1 MKRKSILLTT
11 ALIALAILAGCSES
25 VVYPTIPSAV
35 SIRQTGD
42 FVAGQDFDASKFEVK
57 VTYLSGASE
66 VLENAALELWGSAAD
81 GVTAGDQVYVN
92 VGKNI
97 DGYDVEYT
105 ANISRI
111 YSVTSA
117 KATTEEASF
126 AIDATTGT
134 ATNVDP
140 GLFTVTVY
148 GSNGEPIVL
157 GPSNYTVRIEADTA
171 AAGYAAAETVEADA
185 VIEFSGNIKTAN
197 TGLSNIRI
205 PVTATKTATIPSD
218 DITSISFKNSS
229 CAFKFAAFDYEGN
242 LPEIDPAQ
250 LSFDLTYSD
259 GNSDS
264 AVKGSDIE
272 GLELSYVDV
281 TTGDPITEKINSTDF
296 VSMAAAGGNST
307 IAIEATVNGVTTASN
322 YTVPVKITAV
332 VLEYLGGEGEGI
344 VTGTPVDEVVLDP
357 SDFRAYVTLD
367 GKYAE
372 TITLT
377 ADMLS
382 VALPAT
388 GNVGA
393 VGSNVAVAATY
404 MGLSGN
410 ANVPVIAREYVT
422 DVEYS
427 DLTVTLVKG
436 FSIAKQHYNSSIED
450 LLDSAVA
457 SVTATKTTKGETVAD
472 DVVEEDVDVSDLVE
486 LSYTKTEASTGAGT
500 AYDGDGLD
508 TTKLTALYVQAK
520 LDYGAEDVLYKT
532 ASVTIVDPEVASVV
546 IEPTYTAN
554 PAINAEVKWN
564 VKVNTADGW
573 IFDGEYKSTFATDL
587 GLTDATVKYYVD
599 GATDSALPA
608 TIEKEAQQNIV
619 LKINEVQSAQG
630 VNLPAG
636 RGYVTVD
643 LKTLTAKQVAD
654 QTQYIG
660 ETISTANNYY
670 ELVVAAGGTMTGVTT
685 VGEVPDS
692 YLPVIDHVE
701 AAQVEGW
708 TLTGTPA
715 NDTVYVYVRYTGID
729 GVKVEKLENAV
740 QVTSTPWVGL
750 PEGQSVVT
758 LSIGGHALS
767 STGTTTIPE
776 GTYNA
781 DQFVTNLKANGA
793 ESITYTANATGGTLS
808 ISGGTLTIGNFASGT
823 ITINYRAKGETTASA
838 HETFSI
844 AGGPKAE

>member
-25 VVYPTIPSAV
+25 VVYPTIPSSV

-66 VLENAALELWGSAAD
+66 VLENAALELWGSVAD

-92 VGKNI
+92 VGKNV

-117 KATTEEASF
+117 TATTAEESF
-126 AIDATTGT
+126 AIDATSGE
-134 ATNVDP
+134 AAADP
-140 GLFTVTVY
+140 GLFIVTAY
-148 GSNGEPIVL
+148 GSNGETIVL
-157 GPSNYTVRIEADTA
+157 GPSNYTVRIEANTN
-171 AAGYAAAETVEADA
+171 AAGYAAAESVEADA

-281 TTGDPITEKINSTDF
+281 TTGDPITEKINSSNF
-296 VSMAAAGGNST
+296 VSKATDGGNSN

-322 YTVPVKITAV
+322 YTVPVEKTAV

-357 SDFRAYVTLD
+357 SGFRAYVTLD

-393 VGSNVAVAATY
+393 VDSNVAVAATY
-404 MGLSGN
+404 MGLPGY

-427 DLTVTLVKG
+427 DLTVTLVEG

-457 SVTATKTTKGETVAD
+457 SVTATKTTKGETEAD
-472 DVVEEDVDVSDLVE
+472 DVVEKNVDVSDLVE
-486 LSYTKTEASTGAGT
+486 LSYTTTEASKGAGT

-546 IEPTYTAN
+546 IEPTYAAN

-844 AGGPKAE
+844 EGGPKAE

>member
-25 VVYPTIPSAV
+25 VVYPTIPSSV

-66 VLENAALELWGSAAD
+66 VLENAALELWGSVAD

-92 VGKNI
+92 VGKNV

-117 KATTEEASF
+117 TATTAEESF
-126 AIDATTGT
+126 AIDATSGE
-134 ATNVDP
+134 AAADP
-140 GLFTVTVY
+140 GLFTVTAY

-157 GPSNYTVRIEADTA
+157 GPSNYTVTIKANTA
-171 AAGYAAAETVEADA
+171 ATGYAAAESVDA
-185 VIEFSGNIKTAN
+185 KALIEFSGNIEKAN
-197 TGLSNIRI
+197 PSLTDVEI

-218 DITSISFKNSS
+218 DITGIAFKSSS
-229 CAFKFAAFDYEGN
+229 CTFKFAAFDYEGN

-250 LSFDLTYSD
+250 LSFTLTYSD
-259 GNSDS
+259 GNSDN

-281 TTGDPITEKINSTDF
+281 TTGDPITEKINSSNF
-296 VSMAAAGGNST
+296 VSMATDGGNSN

-322 YTVPVKITAV
+322 YTVPVEKTAV

-393 VGSNVAVAATY
+393 VDSNVAVAATY

-457 SVTATKTTKGETVAD
+457 SVTATKTTKGETLAD

-546 IEPTYTAN
+546 IEPTYAAN

-729 GVKVEKLENAV
+729 GVKVEKLEKAV

-844 AGGPKAE
+844 EGGPKAE

>member
-66 VLENAALELWGSAAD
+66 VLENAALELWGSADD

-157 GPSNYTVRIEADTA
+157 GPSNYTVRIEANTA
-171 AAGYAAAETVEADA
+171 ADGYDAAETVEADA
-185 VIEFSGNIKTAN
+185 VIEFSGNIKVAN
-197 TGLSNIRI
+197 TGLANIRI
-205 PVTATKTATIPSD
+205 PVAATKTAKIPSD
-218 DITSISFKNSS
+218 DITGISFKISS

-250 LSFDLTYSD
+250 LSFTLTYSD
-259 GNSDS
+259 GNSDN

-281 TTGDPITEKINSTDF
+281 TTGDPITEKINSSDF

-322 YTVPVKITAV
+322 YTVPVEITAV

-382 VALPAT
+382 VAVPAT
-388 GNVGA
+388 DNVGA

-404 MGLSGN
+404 MGLPGYD
-410 ANVPVIAREYVT
+410 NVPVIAEADPTIQSIEVTLADGFEGPAKQYYTALPTFDAKTAIEKIAITMSNGTVQEFTGTQAASVISAAYYLDEDTPLADADAAESGEYDVLADIDSIYVRVVYGTTVELVPVT
-422 DVEYS
+422 LTEAVAAHVELIDDYGDVAYYEAPITWTIRLYNDEGTVVPDYTGEYTS
-427 DLTVTLVKG
+427 YAVVTSTSTKAALPTELTVAGSYKVAVVINGIPVESNVVALEAG
-436 FSIAKQHYNSSIED
+436 SEWYS
-450 LLDSAVA
+450 LDSDFSVVYSGDEIYIDKPLS
-457 SVTATKTTKGETVAD
+457 SVTKDDFTV
-472 DVVEEDVDVSDLVE
+472 SG
-486 LSYTKTEASTGAGT
+486 YTYHGTKTEEAAALKASDVKIVTGET
-500 AYDGDGLD
+500 I
-508 TTKLTALYVQAK
+508 
-520 LDYGAEDVLYKT
+520 AE
-532 ASVTIVDPEVASVV
+532 S
-546 IEPTYTAN
+546 
-554 PAINAEVKWN
+554 
-564 VKVNTADGW
+564 NT
-573 IFDGEYKSTFATDL
+573 
-587 GLTDATVKYYVD
+587 V
-599 GATDSALPA
+599 
-608 TIEKEAQQNIV
+608 
-619 LKINEVQSAQG
+619 
-630 VNLPAG
+630 
-636 RGYVTVD
+636 YVTVTYTD
-643 LKTLTAKQVAD
+643 QNLNDTASRTVPV
-654 QTQYIG
+654 
-660 ETISTANNYY
+660 TI
-670 ELVVAAGGTMTGVTT
+670 EGTPW
-685 VGEVPDS
+685 GEVT
-692 YLPVIDHVE
+692 
-701 AAQVEGW
+701 AAQLAWADDKTVVSEI
-708 TLTGTPA
+708 PA
-715 NDTVYVYVRYTGID
+715 
-729 GVKVEKLENAV
+729 
-740 QVTSTPWVGL
+740 
-750 PEGQSVVT
+750 
-758 LSIGGHALS
+758 
-767 STGTTTIPE
+767 
-776 GTYNA
+776 GTYNLNEFIVNGYTA
-781 DQFVTNLKANGA
+781 HGDAPVVIKASFPATGA
-793 ESITYTANATGGTLS
+793 EVTSGSIT
-808 ISGGTLTIGNFASGT
+808 LTQYQAV
-823 ITINYRAKGETTASA
+823 
-838 HETFSI
+838 TFSYSYLKQDGTMSDF
-844 AGGPKAE
+844 AALQAVTVGAPAEN